1 MKILVLGAGAVGGYF
16 GGRMA
21 EAGMDV
27 TFLVR
32 EKRQKKLEKSSLII
46 KSPKGDFA
54 TIPNLVTIDKLDSIY
69 DVILFTNKAY
79 DLDEILQSPF
89 PVKDGSIIIPLLNGY
104 AHMEQ
109 LRNKFPNA
117 RLFGGIAHIFSTL
130 NEEGEIHHFNDIHS
144 LTIGHLNN
152 ADETDGR
159 RFFDSCSSANFS
171 IKYSDDIIVDL
182 WHKWVLITTVAGA
195 TTLFNATIGEIA
207 STEHGIAF
215 ITDLHDEC
223 ITIAKSEKIKVND
236 DDLAQQRRFLSD
248 KKSTWSSSMR
258 RDMVNK
264 SKIECAH
271 IFLELINIADKN
283 NVECPSLK
291 TVMINGEIYMRSL
304 V

>member
-1 MKILVLGAGAVGGYF
+1 MRVLVLGAGAVGGYF

-32 EKRQKKLEKSSLII
+32 EKKKRKLEKKGLII

-54 TIPNLVTIDKLDSIY
+54 SSPNLVTINKLESIY
-69 DVILFTNKAY
+69 DVVLFTNKAY
-79 DLDEILQSPF
+79 DLDEILRPPF
-89 PVKDGSIIIPLLNGY
+89 PVKDGAIIIPLLNGY

-109 LRNKFPNA
+109 LRNKFPKA

-144 LTIGHLNN
+144 LTFGHLSK
-152 ADETDGR
+152 ADKTVGR

-171 IKYSDDIIVDL
+171 IKYSDNIIVDL

-207 STEHGIAF
+207 STKHGISF
-215 ITDLHDEC
+215 ITYLHDEC
-223 ITIAKSEKIKVND
+223 INIAKSEKIKLND

-291 TVMINGEIYMRSL
+291 TVMINGET
-304 V
+304 

>member
-1 MKILVLGAGAVGGYF
+1 MRVLVLGAGAVGGYF
-16 GGRMA
+16 GSRMA

-32 EKRQKKLEKSSLII
+32 EKRKRRFEKTGLVI
-46 KSPKGDFA
+46 KNPKGDLS
-54 TIPNLVTIDKLDSIY
+54 IKPNLVTIDKVGSDF

-79 DLDEILQSPF
+79 DLDEILQLPF
-89 PVKDGSIIIPLLNGY
+89 PLKDGALIIPLLNGY

-130 NEEGEIHHFNDIHS
+130 NDEGEIHHFNDIHS
-144 LTIGHLNN
+144 LTFGHLNK

-159 RFFDSCSSANFS
+159 RFFDACSSANFS

>member
-1 MKILVLGAGAVGGYF
+1 MRVLVLGAGAVGGYF

-32 EKRQKKLEKSSLII
+32 EKKKRKLEKTGLLI
-46 KSPKGDFA
+46 KSPKGDFS
-54 TIPNLVTIDKLDSIY
+54 ISPKLVTVDKVESIF
-69 DVILFTNKAY
+69 DVIVFTNKAY
-79 DLDEILQSPF
+79 DLDEILQTPF
-89 PVKDGSIIIPLLNGY
+89 PVKEGSIIIPLLNGY
-104 AHMEQ
+104 THIEK
-109 LRNKFPNA
+109 LKNKFPNA

-130 NEEGEIHHFNDIHS
+130 SEDGEIHHFNDIHS
-144 LTIGHLNN
+144 LTFGHLKN

-159 RFFDSCSSANFS
+159 KFFDACNSANFS
-171 IKYSDDIIVDL
+171 IKYSDNITVDL
-182 WHKWVLITTVAGA
+182 WHKWILITTVAGA

-207 STEHGIAF
+207 STEHGRSF
-215 ITDLHDEC
+215 IKGLHEEC
-223 ITIAKSEKIKVND
+223 INIAKSEKIRVND

-291 TVMINGEIYMRSL
+291 TVMINGEIYMRPL

>member
-46 KSPKGDFA
+46 KSPKGDLV
-54 TIPNLVTIDKLDSIY
+54 TSPNLVTLDNVDSIY

-130 NEEGEIHHFNDIHS
+130 NDEGEIHHFNDIHS
-144 LTIGHLNN
+144 LTFGHLSK

-171 IKYSDDIIVDL
+171 IKYSNDIVVEL

-223 ITIAKSEKIKVND
+223 INIAKSEKIKVND

>member
-1 MKILVLGAGAVGGYF
+1 MRVLVLGAGAVGGYF

-32 EKRQKKLEKSSLII
+32 EKKKRKFEKTGLVI
-46 KSPKGDFA
+46 KSPNGDLS
-54 TIPNLVTIDKLDSIY
+54 IKPNLVTIDKIGSNF

-79 DLDEILQSPF
+79 DLDEILQLPI
-89 PVKDGSIIIPLLNGY
+89 PVKDRALIIPLLNGY

-109 LRNKFPNA
+109 LRKKFPNA

-130 NEEGEIHHFNDIHS
+130 SKEGEIHHFNDIHS

-152 ADETDGR
+152 EDETDGR
-159 RFFDSCSSANFS
+159 RFFDACNSANFS

-182 WHKWVLITTVAGA
+182 WHKWMLITTVAGA
-195 TTLFNATIGEIA
+195 TTLYNATIGEIA
-207 STEHGIAF
+207 STKHGIAF

-223 ITIAKSEKIKVND
+223 INIAKSEKIKVKD

-248 KKSTWSSSMR
+248 KESTWNSSMR

-264 SKIECAH
+264 SKIECDH
-271 IFLELINIADKN
+271 IFLELIKIAEKN

-291 TVMINGEIYMRSL
+291 TVMINGEIYMGSL

>member
-1 MKILVLGAGAVGGYF
+1 MRVLVLGAGAVGGYF

-21 EAGMDV
+21 NAGMDV

-32 EKRQKKLEKSSLII
+32 EKKKRKLENTGLVI
-46 KSPKGDFA
+46 KSPKGDVS
-54 TIPNLVTIDKLDSIY
+54 IKPNLVTIDKTRGDF

-79 DLDEILQSPF
+79 DLDEILQLPF
-89 PVKDGSIIIPLLNGY
+89 PVKDGALIIPLLNGY

-130 NEEGEIHHFNDIHS
+130 NDEGKIHHFNDIHS
-144 LTIGHLNN
+144 LTFGHLNN

-223 ITIAKSEKIKVND
+223 VTIAKSEKIKVND

-271 IFLELINIADKN
+271 IFLELITIADKN

>member
-1 MKILVLGAGAVGGYF
+1 MRVLILGSGAVGGYF
-16 GGRMA
+16 GGRMV

-32 EKRQKKLEKSSLII
+32 EKKKQKLEKTGLVI
-46 KSPKGDFA
+46 KSPKGDLS
-54 TIPNLVTIDKLDSIY
+54 IKPNLVTIDKVGGDF

-79 DLDEILQSPF
+79 DLDEILQLPF
-89 PVKDGSIIIPLLNGY
+89 PVKDGALIIPLLNGY

-109 LRNKFPNA
+109 LSKKFVNA

-130 NEEGEIHHFNDIHS
+130 SEECEIHHFNDIHS
-144 LTIGHLNN
+144 LTFGHLNK

-159 RFFDSCSSANFS
+159 GFFDSCSSANFS

-215 ITDLHDEC
+215 ITDLHSEC

-291 TVMINGEIYMRSL
+291 TVMINGEIYMQSL

>member
-46 KSPKGDFA
+46 KSPKGDFV
-54 TIPNLVTIDKLDSIY
+54 TSPNLVTIDNVDSIY

-130 NEEGEIHHFNDIHS
+130 NDEGEIHHFNDIHS

-152 ADETDGR
+152 TDETDGR
-159 RFFDSCSSANFS
+159 RFFDACSSANFS

-223 ITIAKSEKIKVND
+223 INIAKSEKIKVND

>member
-1 MKILVLGAGAVGGYF
+1 MRVLVLGAGAVGGYF

-32 EKRQKKLEKSSLII
+32 EKKKRKLEKKGLII

-54 TIPNLVTIDKLDSIY
+54 SSPNLVTINKLESIY

-79 DLDEILQSPF
+79 DLDEILRPPF
-89 PVKDGSIIIPLLNGY
+89 PVKDGAIIIPLLNGY

-109 LRNKFPNA
+109 LRNKFPKA

-144 LTIGHLNN
+144 LTFGHLSK
-152 ADETDGR
+152 ADETVGR

-171 IKYSDDIIVDL
+171 IKYSDNIIVDL

-207 STEHGIAF
+207 STEHGISF
-215 ITDLHDEC
+215 ITALHDEC
-223 ITIAKSEKIKVND
+223 INIAKSEKIQLRD

-248 KKSTWSSSMR
+248 KESTWNSSMR
-258 RDMVNK
+258 RDMANK

-271 IFLELINIADKN
+271 IFLELIKISDKN
-283 NVECPSLK
+283 NILCPSLK
-291 TVMINGEIYMRSL
+291 TVMINSEIYMNSL

>member
-1 MKILVLGAGAVGGYF
+1 MRVLVLGAGAVGGYF

-32 EKRQKKLEKSSLII
+32 EKKKRKLEKKGLII

-54 TIPNLVTIDKLDSIY
+54 SSPNLVTIDKLDSIY

-79 DLDEILQSPF
+79 DLDEILRSPF
-89 PVKDGSIIIPLLNGY
+89 PVKDGAIIIPLLNGY

-109 LRNKFPNA
+109 LRNKFPKA
-117 RLFGGIAHIFSTL
+117 HLFGGIAHIFSTL

-144 LTIGHLNN
+144 LTFGHLSK
-152 ADETDGR
+152 ADETVGR

-171 IKYSDDIIVDL
+171 IKYSDNIIVDL

-207 STEHGIAF
+207 STKHGISF
-215 ITDLHDEC
+215 ITNLHDEC
-223 ITIAKSEKIKVND
+223 INIAKSEKIQVRD
-236 DDLAQQRRFLSD
+236 DELAQQRRFLSD
-248 KKSTWSSSMR
+248 KESTWNSSMR

-264 SKIECAH
+264 YKIESAH
-271 IFLELINIADKN
+271 IFLELIKIADKN
-283 NVECPSLK
+283 NVLCPSLK
-291 TVMINGEIYMRSL
+291 TVTINGEIYMNSL

>member
-32 EKRQKKLEKSSLII
+32 EKRQKKLEKSGLII
-46 KSPKGDFA
+46 KSPKGDFV
-54 TIPNLVTIDKLDSIY
+54 TSPNLVTIDNVNSIY

-130 NEEGEIHHFNDIHS
+130 NNEGEIHHFNDIHS
-144 LTIGHLNN
+144 LTIGNLNN

-159 RFFDSCSSANFS
+159 RFFDASSSANFS

-223 ITIAKSEKIKVND
+223 INIAKSEKIKVND

-271 IFLELINIADKN
+271 IFLQLINIADKN

>member
-1 MKILVLGAGAVGGYF
+1 MRVLVLGAGAVGGYF

-32 EKRQKKLEKSSLII
+32 EKKKRKLEKKGLII

-54 TIPNLVTIDKLDSIY
+54 SSPNLVTIDKLDSIY

-79 DLDEILQSPF
+79 DLDEILRSPF

-109 LRNKFPNA
+109 LRNKFPKA

-144 LTIGHLNN
+144 LTFGHLSN
-152 ADETDGR
+152 ADITDGR
-159 RFFDSCSSANFS
+159 KFFDACSSANFS
-171 IKYSDDIIVDL
+171 IKYSDNITVDL

-207 STEHGIAF
+207 STQHGISF
-215 ITDLHDEC
+215 ITALHDEC
-223 ITIAKSEKIKVND
+223 INIAKSEKIQVRD

-248 KKSTWSSSMR
+248 KESTWNSSMR
-258 RDMVNK
+258 RDMVNN

-271 IFLELINIADKN
+271 IFLELIKISDKN
-283 NVECPSLK
+283 NVLCPSLK
-291 TVMINGEIYMRSL
+291 TVMINGEIYMNSL

>member
-32 EKRQKKLEKSSLII
+32 EKRQKKLEKSGLII
-46 KSPKGDFA
+46 KSPKGDFV
-54 TIPNLVTIDKLDSIY
+54 TSPKLVNIDNVDSIY

-130 NEEGEIHHFNDIHS
+130 NKEGEIHHFNDIHS
-144 LTIGHLNN
+144 LTVGHLSK

-159 RFFDSCSSANFS
+159 IFFHSCSSANFS
-171 IKYSDDIIVDL
+171 IKYSDDIITDL
-182 WHKWVLITTVAGA
+182 WHKWVFITTVAGA

-223 ITIAKSEKIKVND
+223 INIAKSEKIQVSD

>member
-1 MKILVLGAGAVGGYF
+1 MRVLVLGAGAVGGYF

-32 EKRQKKLEKSSLII
+32 EKKKRKLEKKGLII

-54 TIPNLVTIDKLDSIY
+54 SSPNLVTIDKLDSIY

-79 DLDEILQSPF
+79 DLDEILRSPF

-109 LRNKFPNA
+109 LRNKFPKA

-144 LTIGHLNN
+144 LTFGHLSK
-152 ADETDGR
+152 ADKTVGR

-171 IKYSDDIIVDL
+171 IKYSDNIIVDL

-207 STEHGIAF
+207 STQHGISF
-215 ITDLHDEC
+215 ITALHDEC
-223 ITIAKSEKIKVND
+223 INIAKSEKIQVRD

-248 KKSTWSSSMR
+248 KESTWNSSMR

-264 SKIECAH
+264 YKIESAH
-271 IFLELINIADKN
+271 IFLELIKISDKN
-283 NVECPSLK
+283 NVLCPCLK
-291 TVMINGEIYMRSL
+291 TVMINSEIYMNSL

>member
-1 MKILVLGAGAVGGYF
+1 MRVLVLGAGAVGGYF

-32 EKRQKKLEKSSLII
+32 EKKKRKLEKTGLVI
-46 KSPKGDFA
+46 KSPKGDLS
-54 TIPNLVTIDKLDSIY
+54 IKPNLVTIDKVGGDF

-79 DLDEILQSPF
+79 DLDEILQLPF
-89 PVKDGSIIIPLLNGY
+89 PVKNRALIIPLLNGY
-104 AHMEQ
+104 AHMEKISK
-109 LRNKFPNA
+109 KFVDA

-130 NEEGEIHHFNDIHS
+130 SEKGEINHFNDIHS
-144 LTIGHLNN
+144 LTFGHLSS

-159 RFFDSCSSANFS
+159 KFFDACSSANFS
-171 IKYSDDIIVDL
+171 IKYSDNIIVDL

-207 STEHGIAF
+207 SSEHGVSF

-223 ITIAKSEKIKVND
+223 INIAKSEKIQVRD

-248 KKSTWSSSMR
+248 KESTWNSSMR
-258 RDMVNK
+258 RDMINK
-264 SKIECAH
+264 SKIESAH
-271 IFLELINIADKN
+271 IFLELIKIADKN
-283 NVECPSLK
+283 KVLCPSLK

>member
-32 EKRQKKLEKSSLII
+32 EKRQKKLEKSGLII
-46 KSPKGDFA
+46 KSPKGDFV
-54 TIPNLVTIDKLDSIY
+54 TSPKLVNIDNVESIY

-79 DLDEILQSPF
+79 DLDEILQSTF

-104 AHMEQ
+104 SHMEQ

-130 NEEGEIHHFNDIHS
+130 SEEGEIHHFNDIHS
-144 LTIGHLNN
+144 LTFGHLNN

-223 ITIAKSEKIKVND
+223 INIAKSEKIKVND

-264 SKIECAH
+264 SKIECDH
-271 IFLELINIADKN
+271 IFLELIKIADKN
-283 NVECPSLK
+283 NVICPSLK

>member
-32 EKRQKKLEKSSLII
+32 EKRQKKLEKSGLII
-46 KSPKGDFA
+46 KSPKSDFV
-54 TIPNLVTIDKLDSIY
+54 TSPNLVTIDNVESIY

-130 NEEGEIHHFNDIHS
+130 NDEGEIHHFNDIHS
-144 LTIGHLNN
+144 LTFGHLNN

-223 ITIAKSEKIKVND
+223 VNIAKSEKIKVND

>member
-32 EKRQKKLEKSSLII
+32 EKRQKKLEKSGLII
-46 KSPKGDFA
+46 KSPKGDFV
-54 TIPNLVTIDKLDSIY
+54 TSPNLVTINNVDSIY

-130 NEEGEIHHFNDIHS
+130 NDEGEIHHFNDIHS
-144 LTIGHLNN
+144 LTFGHLSK
-152 ADETDGR
+152 ADEADGR
-159 RFFDSCSSANFS
+159 RFFHSCSSANFS

-215 ITDLHDEC
+215 ISDLHDEC
-223 ITIAKSEKIKVND
+223 ITIAKSEKIQVND

>member
-1 MKILVLGAGAVGGYF
+1 MRVLVLGAGAVGGYF

-32 EKRQKKLEKSSLII
+32 EKKKRKLEKKGLII

-54 TIPNLVTIDKLDSIY
+54 SSPNLVTIDKLDSIY

-79 DLDEILQSPF
+79 DLDEILRSPF
-89 PVKDGSIIIPLLNGY
+89 PVKDGAIIIPLLNGY

-109 LRNKFPNA
+109 LRNKFPKA

-144 LTIGHLNN
+144 LTFGHLSK
-152 ADETDGR
+152 ADETVGR

-171 IKYSDDIIVDL
+171 IKYSDNIIVDL

-223 ITIAKSEKIKVND
+223 INIAKSEKIQVRD

>member
-1 MKILVLGAGAVGGYF
+1 MRVLVLGAGAVGGYF

-32 EKRQKKLEKSSLII
+32 EKKKRKLEKKGLII

-54 TIPNLVTIDKLDSIY
+54 SSPNLVTIDKLDSIY

-79 DLDEILQSPF
+79 DLDEILRSPF

-109 LRNKFPNA
+109 LRNKFPKA

-144 LTIGHLNN
+144 LTFGHLSK
-152 ADETDGR
+152 ADETVGR
-159 RFFDSCSSANFS
+159 RFFDACSSANFS
-171 IKYSDDIIVDL
+171 IKYSDNIIVDL

-207 STEHGIAF
+207 STQHGISF
-215 ITDLHDEC
+215 ITALHDEC
-223 ITIAKSEKIKVND
+223 INIAKSEKIQVRD

-248 KKSTWSSSMR
+248 RESTWNSSMR

-264 SKIECAH
+264 YKIESAH
-271 IFLELINIADKN
+271 IFLELIKIADKN
-283 NVECPSLK
+283 NVLCPSLK
-291 TVMINGEIYMRSL
+291 TVTINGEIYMNSL

>member
-1 MKILVLGAGAVGGYF
+1 MRVLVLGAGAVGGYF

-32 EKRQKKLEKSSLII
+32 EKKKRKLEKKGLVI

-54 TIPNLVTIDKLDSIY
+54 GSPNLVTIDILDNIY

-79 DLDEILQSPF
+79 DLDEILQLPF
-89 PVKDGSIIIPLLNGY
+89 PVKDGALIIPLLNGY
-104 AHMEQ
+104 AHMEK
-109 LRNKFPNA
+109 LKSKFPNA

-130 NEEGEIHHFNDIHS
+130 SEESEILHFNDIHS
-144 LTIGHLNN
+144 LTFGHLSKKN
-152 ADETDGR
+152 EPHGR
-159 RFFDSCSSANFS
+159 KFFDACSSANFS
-171 IKYSDDIIVDL
+171 IKYSDNIIVDL

-207 STEHGIAF
+207 STRHGISF

-223 ITIAKSEKIKVND
+223 INIAKSEKIQVRD

-248 KKSTWSSSMR
+248 KESTWNSSMR

-264 SKIECAH
+264 SEIESAH
-271 IFLELINIADKN
+271 IFLELIKIADKN
-283 NVECPSLK
+283 NVLCPSLK
-291 TVMINGEIYMRSL
+291 TVMINGETYMNSL

>member
-32 EKRQKKLEKSSLII
+32 EKRQKKLEKSGLIM
-46 KSPKGDFA
+46 KSPKGDFV
-54 TIPNLVTIDKLDSIY
+54 TSPNLVTIDNVNSIY

-89 PVKDGSIIIPLLNGY
+89 PVKDGSIIIPLLNGF

-130 NEEGEIHHFNDIHS
+130 NDEGEIHHFNDIHS
-144 LTIGHLNN
+144 LTFGHLNN
-152 ADETDGR
+152 AEETDGR

-223 ITIAKSEKIKVND
+223 IN
-236 DDLAQQRRFLSD
+236 LSL
-248 KKSTWSSSMR
+248 
-258 RDMVNK
+258 
-264 SKIECAH
+264 IH
-271 IFLELINIADKN
+271 I
-283 NVECPSLK
+283 
-291 TVMINGEIYMRSL
+291 
-304 V
+304 

>member
-32 EKRQKKLEKSSLII
+32 EKRQKKLEKSGLII
-46 KSPKGDFA
+46 KSPKGDFV
-54 TIPNLVTIDKLDSIY
+54 TSPNLVTIDNVDSIY

-130 NEEGEIHHFNDIHS
+130 NDEGEIHHFNDIHS
-144 LTIGHLNN
+144 LTFGHLSK

-223 ITIAKSEKIKVND
+223 VNIAKSEKIKVND
-236 DDLAQQRRFLSD
+236 DDLVQQRRFLSD

>member
-1 MKILVLGAGAVGGYF
+1 MRVLVLGAGAVGGYF

-32 EKRQKKLEKSSLII
+32 EKKKRKLEKKGLVI
-46 KSPKGDFA
+46 KSSKGDFA
-54 TIPNLVTIDKLDSIY
+54 DKPNLVTIDKLDNIY
-69 DVILFTNKAY
+69 DVIFFTNKAY
-79 DLDEILQSPF
+79 DLDEILQLPF
-89 PVKDGSIIIPLLNGY
+89 PVKDGALIIPLLNGY
-104 AHMEQ
+104 EHMEK
-109 LRNKFPNA
+109 LSSKFPHA

-130 NEEGEIHHFNDIHS
+130 SEKGEIHHFNDIHS
-144 LTIGHLNN
+144 LTFGHLSEL
-152 ADETDGR
+152 DETDGR
-159 RFFDSCSSANFS
+159 RFFDACSSANFS
-171 IKYSDDIIVDL
+171 IKYSDNIIVDL